1 MNDTYVTVVGNAVDA
16 PTHRQLENGTSVCNF
31 RVASTARRFDR
42 ESGKWADGDSLF
54 LKVACWRQ
62 LAENVVHSVGKGD
75 PVVVVGR
82 LYTRSYEVEGQ
93 RRSSYEMEAV
103 TVGHDLCRG
112 VSDFRRPA
120 RVAPT
125 YEISGGDEPG
135 GGGATSSE
143 DDEALEPDFSVGVRV
158 VA

>member
-16 PTHRQLENGTSVCNF
+16 PAQRQLENGTSVCNF

-75 PVVVVGR
+75 PVIVVGR

-103 TVGHDLCRG
+103 SVGHDLCRG

-120 RVAPT
+120 RVGPT
-125 YEISGGDEPG
+125 YEVAADGDGTGMLPEE
-135 GGGATSSE
+135 E
-143 DDEALEPDFSVGVRV
+143 DRDEIVQPDYSVGVRV